1 MKCKWELWKNNSLK
15 KSDFPQLWN
24 SYFDFVLIWIDL
36 EEFHVD
42 SSGNLK
48 HLPMLK
54 NKHAKGLG
62 ILQHLPLE
70 QIHLKHLP
78 RVPNL
83 TTVFLVKEQFS
94 LYR

>member
-1 MKCKWELWKNNSLK
+1 
-15 KSDFPQLWN
+15 
-24 SYFDFVLIWIDL
+24 
-36 EEFHVD
+36 
-42 SSGNLK
+42 
-48 HLPMLK
+48 MLK

-78 RVPNL
+78 LEQIHLKHLPRVLNL

>member
-1 MKCKWELWKNNSLK
+1 
-15 KSDFPQLWN
+15 
-24 SYFDFVLIWIDL
+24 
-36 EEFHVD
+36 
-42 SSGNLK
+42 
-48 HLPMLK
+48 MLK

-70 QIHLKHLP
+70 QIHQKHLP

-94 LYR
+94 LDR

>member
-1 MKCKWELWKNNSLK
+1 
-15 KSDFPQLWN
+15 
-24 SYFDFVLIWIDL
+24 
-36 EEFHVD
+36 
-42 SSGNLK
+42 
-48 HLPMLK
+48 MLK

-70 QIHLKHLP
+70 QIHLL

>member
-1 MKCKWELWKNNSLK
+1 
-15 KSDFPQLWN
+15 
-24 SYFDFVLIWIDL
+24 
-36 EEFHVD
+36 
-42 SSGNLK
+42 
-48 HLPMLK
+48 MLK
-54 NKHAKGLG
+54 NKHTKGLG

-78 RVPNL
+78 RVLNL

>member
-1 MKCKWELWKNNSLK
+1 
-15 KSDFPQLWN
+15 
-24 SYFDFVLIWIDL
+24 
-36 EEFHVD
+36 
-42 SSGNLK
+42 
-48 HLPMLK
+48 MLK
-54 NKHAKGLG
+54 NKHANGLG

-70 QIHLKHLP
+70 QIHLKDLP

>member
-1 MKCKWELWKNNSLK
+1 
-15 KSDFPQLWN
+15 
-24 SYFDFVLIWIDL
+24 
-36 EEFHVD
+36 
-42 SSGNLK
+42 
-48 HLPMLK
+48 MLK

-83 TTVFLVKEQFS
+83 TTLFLVKEQFS